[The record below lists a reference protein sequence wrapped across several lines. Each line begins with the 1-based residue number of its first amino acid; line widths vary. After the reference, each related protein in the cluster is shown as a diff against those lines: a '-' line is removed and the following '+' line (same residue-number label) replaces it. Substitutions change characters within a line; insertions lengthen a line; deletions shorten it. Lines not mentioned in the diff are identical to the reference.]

1 MKSILTMQSN
11 ITTRLRRLLQL
22 LPGLCLCLMALPAI
36 GQDVDS
42 AQVPVARPVANTFEG
57 TYLIDNQTVM
67 VPIKNSF
74 EFQIQHRF
82 GTMQNGVEDLFGMYA
97 PSQIRMGFLY
107 APIDNLALG
116 FGYSKKNSLLDF
128 NAKYALLKQYKE
140 GGLLK
145 LLSVTYYGNMA
156 IDPRSEEN
164 GAVVYHTT
172 DRYSFFNQLIFARK
186 VNNWLSVQVAPSL
199 SHYNLQ
205 KESGLKNDHWAIAF
219 GAQVK
224 VTEVMSILVNV
235 DQPLS
240 TYGVYEEGYSNP
252 NPNPNVSLG
261 LQVSTSSH
269 AFQIFI
275 GNYDGLIPQENN
287 MYYRWEDENG
297 NDDWNGFERFVDR
310 FRIGFNITRLWN
322 F

>member
-1 MKSILTMQSN
+1 MKSIVTMQSI
-11 ITTRLRRLLQL
+11 ITIRLRSLLQI
-22 LPGLCLCLMALPAI
+22 LPGLCLCLMALPAM
-36 GQDVDS
+36 GQDVEEADS
-42 AQVPVARPVANTFEG
+42 VVQMPVVRPVANTFEG

-67 VPIKNSF
+67 VPIKKSF

-82 GTMQNGVEDLFGMYA
+82 GTMQNGWEDLYGMYA
-97 PSQIRMGFLY
+97 TSQIRMGFLY
-107 APIDNLALG
+107 VPIDNLAVG

-128 NAKYALLKQYKE
+128 NAKYALLRQYKD

-164 GAVVYHTT
+164 GAEVYNTT
-172 DRYSFFNQLIFARK
+172 DRYSFFNQLIIARK
-186 VNNWLSVQVAPSL
+186 INNWLSVQVAPSL

-205 KESGLKNDHWAIAF
+205 TDRGMENDHWAIAF

-224 VTEVMSILVNV
+224 VSEVMSLLVNV
-235 DQPLS
+235 DQPITQHDS
-240 TYGVYEEGYSNP
+240 H

-261 LQVSTSSH
+261 LQMSTSSH

-275 GNYDGLIPQENN
+275 GNYDGLVPQENN
-287 MYYRWEDENG
+287 MYYRYTDETG
-297 NDDWNGFERFVDR
+297 KDDWNGFESFVER

>member
-1 MKSILTMQSN
+1 MKSIFNMQSPVT
-11 ITTRLRRLLQL
+11 IRLRIFRQL
-22 LPGLCLCLMALPAI
+22 LPGLCLCLMTLPAM
-36 GQDVDS
+36 GQDVEELDS
-42 AQVPVARPVANTFEG
+42 VQVPVARPVANTFEG

-67 VPIKNSF
+67 VSIKNSF

-82 GTMQNGVEDLFGMYA
+82 GTMQNGWEDLFGMYA
-97 PSQIRMGFLY
+97 TSQIRMGFLY
-107 APIDNLALG
+107 VPINNLAVG

-128 NAKYALLKQYKE
+128 NAKYALLRQYKG

-145 LLSVTYYGNMA
+145 AVSMTYYGNMA
-156 IDPRSEEN
+156 LDPRSEDN
-164 GAVVYHTT
+164 GAEVYHES
-172 DRYSFFNQLIFARK
+172 DRLSFFHQLIVARK
-186 VNNWLSVQVAPSL
+186 FNDWLSVQIAPSL

-205 KESGLKNDHWAIAF
+205 TDRGMENDHWAIAF

-224 VTEVMSILVNV
+224 VNDVMSILVNV

-240 TYGVYEEGYSNP
+240 QHDNHNP
-252 NPNPNVSLG
+252 NPNINLG
-261 LQVSTSSH
+261 LQMSTSSH

-275 GNYDGLIPQENN
+275 GNYDGLVPQENN
-287 MYYRWEDENG
+287 MYYRYVDDTG
-297 NDDWNGFERFVDR
+297 KDDWSGFEKFVER

>member
-1 MKSILTMQSN
+1 MKSILNMQSG
-11 ITTRLRRLLQL
+11 ITIRLRSLLQI
-22 LPGLCLCLMALPAI
+22 LPGLCLFLMALPAM
-36 GQDVDS
+36 GQDVEEVDS
-42 AQVPVARPVANTFEG
+42 VQVPVARPVQNTFEG

-67 VPIKNSF
+67 VPIKKSF

-82 GTMQNGVEDLFGMYA
+82 GTVQNGWEDLFGMYA
-97 PSQIRMGFLY
+97 TSFIRMGFLY
-107 APIDNLALG
+107 VPIDNLAVG

-128 NAKYALLKQYKE
+128 NAKYALLRQYKE

-156 IDPRSEEN
+156 IDPRQDN
-164 GAVVYHTT
+164 GETVYNES
-172 DRYSFFNQLIFARK
+172 DRLSFFHQLIVARK
-186 VNNWLSVQVAPSL
+186 INNWLSVQVAPSL

-205 KESGLKNDHWAIAF
+205 KYREMENDHWAIAF

-224 VTEVMSILVNV
+224 VSDVMSVLVNV
-235 DQPLS
+235 DQPL
-240 TYGVYEEGYSNP
+240 TQHDGR

-261 LQVSTSSH
+261 LQMSTSSH

-275 GNYDGLIPQENN
+275 GNYDGLVPQENN
-287 MYYRWEDENG
+287 MYYRYVDENG
-297 NDDWNGFERFVDR
+297 KDDWSGFENFAQR